1 MQRETQRE
9 TPTSTHTHTR
19 KWCGCRCW
27 CPPQH
32 NKPKCKQCV
41 RSQQAHLNKPYRHL
55 VKKTQFLASK
65 TDTSPR
71 PEMFTCWQW
80 CNNEFLLTCVQ
91 DMLDTFLYIYLYTYT
106 HTQVVH
112 IYPHTHTY
120 TQSQTEVQIHNHS
133 LLCKERHKEKPPHLR
148 THTHES
154 DVVVDV
160 DVHLSITSQ
169 SASNVL
175 DLSRHILT
183 SHTDTSWRKLSFL
196 RQKLIPHRDLRCSHA
211 DNDATMNFCWHVSKT
226 C

>member
-1 MQRETQRE
+1 MQIYIYIHTHTQVVHIYPHTHTYTQSQTEVQIHNHSLLRKE
-9 TPTSTHTHTR
+9 RHKEKPPHLRTHTHTR

-91 DMLDTFLYIYLYTYT
+91 DMLDTFLDCTRTCHGQIRKTHSHGETHIKLYYDISS
-106 HTQVVH
+106 V
-112 IYPHTHTY
+112 
-120 TQSQTEVQIHNHS
+120 
-133 LLCKERHKEKPPHLR
+133 L
-148 THTHES
+148 
-154 DVVVDV
+154 
-160 DVHLSITSQ
+160 
-169 SASNVL
+169 ASWK
-175 DLSRHILT
+175 H
-183 SHTDTSWRKLSFL
+183 
-196 RQKLIPHRDLRCSHA
+196 
-211 DNDATMNFCWHVSKT
+211 
-226 C
+226 